1 MKKLILLVA
10 LALTACGADPGTVTD
25 THIRAAGQVCQ
36 SNGGVS
42 GIRKA
47 YKQGRTESCG
57 YRCLKPTGQF
67 LYSANV
73 ECNNGAYF
81 NLNFVE

>member
-1 MKKLILLVA
+1 MSVMIIATSLCLFG
-10 LALTACGADPGTVTD
+10 CGSVDSNVTD
-25 THIRAAGQVCQ
+25 VHIRAANQVCQ
-36 SNGGVS
+36 NNGGVS

-47 YKQGRTESCG
+47 YKQGKTENCG
-57 YRCLKPTGQF
+57 YRCLRPTGQF